1 MANADLIKKLRENT
15 GCGMSDCNKALK
27 ENGDDYEKA
36 VEWLRKKGLSSAA
49 KKSARVTAEGV
60 VGIENKGN
68 IATILEVNSE
78 TDFVA
83 RNEKFQDL
91 VKNLLDIALNIKE
104 NDPDKFAEVLK
115 NTKCEKCGEVVSNI
129 LANSIATIG
138 ENLQVRRGRTLSV
151 DNGLVVSYVHSAVAD
166 GLGKIGVLVTLKSD
180 APKDK
185 LEELGKGLAMHI
197 AASKPEFLKESDVP
211 SKKLDTE
218 REIARELAKKAGK
231 PDNIVEKMVEGRVK
245 KFYEENVLLNQAYIM
260 DGDKKISDILKD
272 FEKETGKSVEIQEY
286 VLFVLGEGIEKKDC
300 DFAGEVAS
308 IVAAGN

>member
-27 ENGDDYEKA
+27 ESGDDYEKA